1 LILDSISDQ
10 KQESGIRYLE
20 SIEYLNTSPLNI
32 TLDKKSPTDGLI
44 KIQLTESDYLTKVEE
59 KVRDYSRKANIKGF
73 RQGKVPTGVIKKMF
87 GKGILV
93 DEVNHII
100 SHSVSDYIRDNK
112 LRILGDPLP
121 NEEKTRTIDWD
132 LQKDFEFEFHIGMV
146 EDFVVD
152 LTKKV
157 KVTSHP
163 IEVDQ
168 KTMDETLDDLKRRF
182 GKRTIPDVAEATDN
196 LFGEI
201 SKQGSEEKQGSYIRI
216 SQIEKSQQKKFIGL
230 KKDDSVEFVVEKTL
244 TDPLALSQLLNV
256 TEEETKNVTGSYTFK
271 VTNVSRIEPAEINVE
286 LFDQVFGKDVVKT
299 EEEFMTKI
307 KETIGGNY
315 SRETQHLL
323 EHEIQHY
330 YVDHTK
336 VNMPEGFLKTWLKA
350 TSNGQVNDDVLEKEF
365 NSYRDNIKWDLVK
378 NKIAEDNTL
387 KVEEAEVREKA
398 KQIISEQF
406 GGPGI
411 AEQLGDKFD
420 GIVTNYLA
428 GKDGKGENYMRTYNQ
443 LLNEKI
449 MAVITNN
456 ITITEKKVS
465 LDEFKKIAE
474 SHKH

>member
-1 LILDSISDQ
+1 
-10 KQESGIRYLE
+10 
-20 SIEYLNTSPLNI
+20 LNI
-32 TLDKKSPTDGLI
+32 TLDKKSATDGTI
-44 KIQLTESDYLTKVEE
+44 KIQVSESDYLPKVEE

-112 LRILGDPLP
+112 LRVLGDPLP
-121 NEEKTRTIDWD
+121 NEEKARTIDWD
-132 LQKDFEFEFHIGMV
+132 LQKDFEFEFQIGMV
-146 EDFVVD
+146 EDFSVD
-152 LTKKV
+152 LSEKV

-168 KTMDETLDDLKRRF
+168 KTMDETLTDIKRRF
-182 GKRTIPDVAEATDN
+182 GKRTNPEVSEVTDN

-230 KKDDSVEFVVEKTL
+230 KKEDTVEFDLEKTV
-244 TDPLALSQLLNV
+244 TDPTAIAQLINV
-256 TEEETKNVTGSYTFK
+256 SEEEAKNAKGNYSFK
-271 VTNVSRIEPAEINVE
+271 VTSVTRIEDAEINTE
-286 LFDQVFGKDVVKT
+286 LFDQVFGKEVVKT
-299 EEEFMTKI
+299 EEEFMNKI
-307 KETIGGNY
+307 KETISSNY
-315 SRETQHLL
+315 DRETQHLL

-336 VNMPEGFLKTWLKA
+336 INMPEGFLKTWLKA
-350 TSNGQVNDDVLEKEF
+350 TSGGQVTDEVLEKEF
-365 NSYRDNIKWDLVK
+365 TSYRDGLKWDLVK
-378 NKIAEDNTL
+378 NKIAEDHTIQI
-387 KVEEAEVREKA
+387 EEADVREKA

-406 GGPGI
+406 GGPAI

-443 LLNEKI
+443 LRHEKI
-449 MAVITNN
+449 MAVIKSS
-456 ITITEKKVS
+456 ITIVEKKVS

-474 SHKH
+474 SHQH

>member
-1 LILDSISDQ
+1 M
-10 KQESGIRYLE
+10 
-20 SIEYLNTSPLNI
+20 NI
-32 TLDKKSPTDGLI
+32 TLDKKSATDGLI
-44 KIQLTESDYLTKVEE
+44 KIQLNESDYLTKVEE

-100 SHSVSDYIRDNK
+100 SHSVSDYIRTNN
-112 LRILGDPLP
+112 LRVLGDPLP
-121 NEEKTRTIDWD
+121 NEEKARTIDWD
-132 LQKDFEFEFHIGMV
+132 LQKDFEFEFQIGMV
-146 EDFVVD
+146 EDFAVD
-152 LTKKV
+152 LSKKV

-163 IEVDQ
+163 IEVDK
-168 KTMDETLDDLKRRF
+168 KTMDETLDDIKRRF
-182 GKRTIPDVAEATDN
+182 GKRTNPDVSEATDN

-216 SQIEKSQQKKFIGL
+216 SQVEKSQQKKFIGL

-256 TEEETKNVTGSYTFK
+256 AEEEAKNVTGTYTFK

-299 EEEFMTKI
+299 EEEFMNKI
-307 KETIGGNY
+307 TETIAGNY
-315 SRETQHLL
+315 NRETQHLL

-350 TSNGQVNDDVLEKEF
+350 TSNGDVTDAVLEKEF

-378 NKIAEDNTL
+378 NKIAEDNNI
-387 KVEEAEVREKA
+387 KVEEADVREKA
-398 KQIISEQF
+398 KQIIAEQF

-411 AEQLGDKFD
+411 VDQLGDKFD
-420 GIVTNYLA
+420 GIVSNYLA

-443 LLNEKI
+443 LRNEKI
-449 MAVITNN
+449 MAIITNN

-465 LDEFKKIAE
+465 LDEFKKLVE

>member
-1 LILDSISDQ
+1 M
-10 KQESGIRYLE
+10 
-20 SIEYLNTSPLNI
+20 NI
-32 TLDKKSPTDGLI
+32 TLDKKSATDGLI
-44 KIQLTESDYLTKVEE
+44 KIEVKESDYLTKVEE

-73 RQGKVPTGVIKKMF
+73 RQGKVPAGVIKKMY

-112 LRILGDPLP
+112 LRVLGDPLP
-121 NEEKTRTIDWD
+121 NEEKARTINWD
-132 LQKDFEFEFHIGMV
+132 LQKDFEFEFQIGMV
-146 EDFVVD
+146 EDFAVD
-152 LTKKV
+152 LSKKV

-168 KTMDETLDDLKRRF
+168 KMMDETLDDIKRRF
-182 GKRTIPDVAEATDN
+182 GIRSNPDVSEVTDN

-216 SQIEKSQQKKFIGL
+216 SQVEKSQQKKFIGL
-230 KKDDSVEFVVEKTL
+230 KKDDVVDFVVEKTL

-256 TEEETKNVTGSYTFK
+256 AEEEARKVTGTYTFK
-271 VTNVSRIEPAEINVE
+271 VTNVSRVEPAEINIE

-307 KETIGGNY
+307 KETISGNY
-315 SRETQHLL
+315 GRETEHLL

-336 VNMPEGFLKTWLKA
+336 INMPDGFLKTWLKA
-350 TSNGQVNDDVLEKEF
+350 SSNGEVTDIVLEKEF
-365 NSYRDNIKWDLVK
+365 NTYRDSLKWDLVK
-378 NKIAEDNTL
+378 NKIAEDNNI
-387 KVEEAEVREKA
+387 KIEETEVREKA

-443 LLNEKI
+443 LRNEKI
-449 MAVITNN
+449 MAVIKGS
-456 ITITEKKVS
+456 ITISEKKVTM
-465 LDEFKKIAE
+465 DEFKKIAE
-474 SHKH
+474 SHRH